1 VIYLKLW
8 WKKWSHHKEIS
19 DETDR
24 KINIERNKRTSG
36 LCFEWSA
43 GFYTIY
49 QGKEAKKNGDDIFKS
64 NLDFELSQL
73 DKKELSHLEEEFKD
87 YKELYPREK

>member
-1 VIYLKLW
+1 MLW
-8 WKKWSHHKEIS
+8 MKCWI
-19 DETDR
+19 
-24 KINIERNKRTSG
+24 
-36 LCFEWSA
+36 L
-43 GFYTIY
+43 Y
-49 QGKEAKKNGDDIFKS
+49 